1 MIRRQH
7 RRGILPAT
15 LAILAG
21 AGLFTG
27 ASAAEPLIT
36 GTANYAIAMT
46 AKGTARD
53 GGMSGDMTYALKREC
68 DAYRIEASLDLTI
81 AGPAGDMPMKMRS
94 ILIERETALDFDL
107 SGDLGGMIIEK
118 AKGTAT
124 KTDAGLAIAV
134 TEPAAKTWNVPGPVL
149 FPVAMVEEA
158 IRVAEAGGTFA
169 EHKVFDGSGNGEE
182 VWTMSLVITPV
193 AESADLGEEALFATG
208 LGFEDLDRWRMKF
221 SYFKPGAG
229 DQMPAFAT
237 EAIVYANGFA
247 LATTYDLGPVALH
260 LQLIDFTPEA
270 PKPCT

>member
-1 MIRRQH
+1 MIRRLH
-7 RRGILPAT
+7 RKGMLPGA

-21 AGLFTG
+21 AGLAAD

-36 GTANYAIAMT
+36 GTANYAITMT
-46 AKGTARD
+46 ADGASSD

-68 DAYRIEASLDLTI
+68 DAYRIEASLDLAI

-94 ILIERETALDFDL
+94 VLIERETALDFDL
-107 SGDLGGMIIEK
+107 SGDMAGTVIEK

-124 KTDAGLAIAV
+124 KTGDGLSVAI
-134 TEPAAKTWNVPGPVL
+134 TEPAAKTWTVPGPVL

-182 VWTMSLVITPV
+182 LWTLSLVITPV